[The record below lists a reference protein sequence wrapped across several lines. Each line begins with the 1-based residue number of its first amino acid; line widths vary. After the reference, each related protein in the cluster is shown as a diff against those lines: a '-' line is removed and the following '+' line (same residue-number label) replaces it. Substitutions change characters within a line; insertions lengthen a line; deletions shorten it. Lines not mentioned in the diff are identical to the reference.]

1 MSVCVRVCVYT
12 ISAKS
17 HKTKIIP
24 SVFHKMT
31 ERKKIILYP
40 EDDHFLLYNLFF
52 LICITLSLV
61 CYFIYTHTKIQIDDP
76 LLIYRI
82 HLIYLFITK
91 LDLSCGGA
99 AYVVDACAAIA
110 RAISCALFNDLN
122 FMIKKQI
129 ACIFFST

>member
-1 MSVCVRVCVYT
+1 MYT

-40 EDDHFLLYNLFF
+40 EDDHFLLCNFF
-52 LICITLSLV
+52 FFNMYHFKFSMLLYIH
-61 CYFIYTHTKIQIDDP
+61 THTKIQIDDP

-110 RAISCALFNDLN
+110 RAISCAHFNDLN

-129 ACIFFST
+129 ACIFFFST